1 MLSTS
6 GLAPVAHELSGP
18 SVSGSWGSESKPV
31 RPEWPSAT
39 IDEGYGE
46 SACGCA
52 SLEPEPDEQDPQSP
66 TAGNSGAIQARGGV
80 LSRAAPRLRGR
91 GDPAPRSGSGP
102 RGARGVQYAGGRVLR
117 PRSSQPAGTCR
128 IASRVSS
135 ARVA

>member
-6 GLAPVAHELSGP
+6 GLAPVAHELSGT

-52 SLEPEPDEQDPQSP
+52 SLEPEPEPDEQDPQST
-66 TAGNSGAIQARGGV
+66 TASTSGAT
-80 LSRAAPRLRGR
+80 RGR
-91 GDPAPRSGSGP
+91 CAVLGMGNASVVRARRSGAAIGIRPERCP
-102 RGARGVQYAGGRVLR
+102 RVQYA
-117 PRSSQPAGTCR
+117 
-128 IASRVSS
+128 
-135 ARVA
+135 